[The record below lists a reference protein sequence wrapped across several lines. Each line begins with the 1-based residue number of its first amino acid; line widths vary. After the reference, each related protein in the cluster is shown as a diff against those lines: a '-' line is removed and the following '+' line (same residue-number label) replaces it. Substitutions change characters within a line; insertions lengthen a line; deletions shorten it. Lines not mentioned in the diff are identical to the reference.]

1 MRAVHWAHGA
11 QVQRAV
17 RPPLAAEGAPPNG
30 FTVPCT
36 DGAALHRTVP
46 GKPARGAAAGC
57 ESFII

>member
-1 MRAVHWAHGA
+1 MRAVRWAHGA

-17 RPPLAAEGAPPNG
+17 RPPLAAEGSAPNG

-36 DGAALHRTVP
+36 DGTAPHRTVP
-46 GKPARGAAAGC
+46 GKLAKGAAAGY